1 MRSDV
6 FGYVRVRSDEKKID
20 EFVRSK
26 IGPAGKGWRRAGG
39 WGREKRYMAQGFRF
53 ERGGVG
59 EGKH

>member
-20 EFVRSK
+20 EFFRSK

-39 WGREKRYMAQGFRF
+39 
-53 ERGGVG
+53 ERGVGIGKNGRWPGVFGLSG
-59 EGKH
+59 EG